1 MTLRQLPNL
10 ITGLRIVLV
19 PPIVILI
26 LRHEYSLALILFIA
40 AGVSDALDGTLARVG
55 RWQTALGG
63 VLDPV
68 ADKLLVFG
76 VFLSLV
82 LAGRMPEWLF
92 AAALLR
98 DLVIGAGALA
108 YRLRIGPFAPAPSLL
123 SKLNTL
129 LQLSVVFVLLLPWPG
144 GTPTASLVDG
154 LFVLTGISIVASGAG
169 YVLEWGQRA
178 AAVRRER
185 LTAASK
191 RADSAIAHRHR

>member
-108 YRLRIGPFAPAPSLL
+108 YRLRIGPFAPAPS
-123 SKLNTL
+123 
-129 LQLSVVFVLLLPWPG
+129 
-144 GTPTASLVDG
+144 
-154 LFVLTGISIVASGAG
+154 
-169 YVLEWGQRA
+169 
-178 AAVRRER
+178 
-185 LTAASK
+185 
-191 RADSAIAHRHR
+191 